1 MVPTGIVEAMTTIT
15 PLVMSLAAFAC
26 IFAGTFLGIFIRRK
40 LPDHHLSGDT
50 KDVVRQGTAVIAT
63 LASLVLGLLIASAN
77 GRYETESSQIKQIIA
92 NLILLDNALAQYG
105 PDAEPIRTQMRSDV
119 DLMADKIWS
128 ESRPDLGD
136 PKPFQAGSLG
146 LAIFNEVLRLV
157 PKNDAQRFYQA
168 RAMET
173 LVDIGKTRLL
183 LYAST
188 TGSIPLPF
196 LVVLVGWLALIF
208 ASISL
213 FAESNAR
220 TIAILCI
227 FSFAASAAIFLIL
240 ELSQPFLG
248 LMMISDEPFRHALA
262 ALPR

>member
-1 MVPTGIVEAMTTIT
+1 MAEMT
-15 PLVMSLAAFAC
+15 PLLMSLAAFAC
-26 IFAGTFLGIFIRRK
+26 IFAGTFLGIYIRRR

-50 KDVVRQGTAVIAT
+50 KDIVRQGTALIAT

-77 GRYETESSQIKQIIA
+77 GRYETESSQINQIIA
-92 NLILLDNALAQYG
+92 NIVLLDNTLAQYG
-105 PDAEPIRTQMRSDV
+105 PDAEPVRAQMRSDV

-128 ESRPDLGD
+128 ESRPASGE

-146 LAIFNEVLRLV
+146 LAIFNEVLRLT
-157 PKNDAQRFYQA
+157 PKTDAQRFYQA
-168 RAMET
+168 RATET

-220 TIAILCI
+220 TVAILCI

-240 ELSQPFLG
+240 ELSQPFVG
-248 LMMISDEPFRHALA
+248 LMMISDEPLRHALA